1 MICGKIKNGTNRSAW
16 EVDFYETTSPSAQ
29 IAADKLTINCLE
41 DTVQFVNHSAMS
53 NNNATWSWDFPGGN
67 PSTSNEENPKVVYS
81 NEGMYNVTLTVTD
94 DYGSD
99 TQVLV
104 DMINYTNNPI
114 VMELFSIFDSLGFS
128 IFRFNLRGVGKSE
141 GKFDNG
147 LGELA
152 DAAAGLDWIQ
162 RQNPNTNQCWVAG
175 FSFGALLC
183 MQLLMRRPEI
193 TRFISISPQPNLYDF
208 NFLAPCPASGL
219 IVQGKKD
226 DLVPPEETTRL
237 AEKLKS
243 QKNITVDYEEITGA
257 NHFYDNETDKLEKTV
272 RSYIERELNSKYR

>member
-1 MICGKIKNGTNRSAW
+1 
-16 EVDFYETTSPSAQ
+16 
-29 IAADKLTINCLE
+29 
-41 DTVQFVNHSAMS
+41 MS
-53 NNNATWSWDFPGGN
+53 NQVKEILFTGPDGRLVGKYKKGQSLNPPVALLLHPHPLYGG
-67 PSTSNEENPKVVYS
+67 T
-81 NEGMYNVTLTVTD
+81 M
-94 DYGSD
+94 
-99 TQVLV
+99 
-104 DMINYTNNPI
+104 NNPI
-114 VMELFSIFDSLGFS
+114 VMELYNIFDALGFS
-128 IFRFNLRGVGKSE
+128 TFRFNFRGVGKSE

-152 DAAAGLDWIQ
+152 DAAAALDWVQ

-193 TRFISISPQPNLYDF
+193 TRFISVSPQPNLYDF

-226 DLVPPEETTRL
+226 EMVAPEETARL

-243 QKNITVDYEEITGA
+243 QKNITVEYEEVAGA
-257 NHFYDNETDKLEKTV
+257 NHFYDNEIPKLKKIIEN
-272 RSYIERELNSKYR
+272 YIEIELNSRFR